1 VTPLTCLPGFILVG
15 GVCVLDVWSIL
26 CNANEAPDPLSGVC
40 GCIFGYVRDPSTFVC
55 VPEGTIPGDK
65 FDIRGLLAG
74 LHAGRNWQ
82 SGSFVYGVEGDV
94 DATNINGSTGFL
106 YPGGVAGSLSWRSD
120 WQASLRLRAGYEASR
135 MLFYGTVGLALG
147 HAKLKGT
154 SAGATISDSITH
166 FAGPG
171 RRGRKG
177 FQFTLDRPHRGS
189 LHRFCR

>member
-1 VTPLTCLPGFILVG
+1 MF
-15 GVCVLDVWSIL
+15 
-26 CNANEAPDPLSGVC
+26 

-106 YPGGVAGSLSWRSD
+106 YPGGVASNLSWRSD
-120 WQASLRLRAGYEASR
+120 WQASLRLRAGYAANR
-135 MLFYGTVGLALG
+135 TLFYGTVGLALG

-154 SAGATISDSITH
+154 SAGTTISDSNTH
-166 FAGPG
+166 LG
-171 RRGRKG
+171 
-177 FQFTLDRPHRGS
+177 
-189 LHRFCR
+189 